1 MAIERQTPDPAQ
13 EVEDMQDMT
22 TERSTEDIDNEI
34 IEILEGLDEEEGI
47 QVQDDG
53 SVILGEME
61 EEMGAVGF
69 SENLAEV
76 VSQNELSKIYI
87 ELTAAIENDKSARKD
102 WEKTYTD
109 GLKYLGMKFDDGRSE
124 PFEGASGVI
133 HPLLGE
139 SVTQF
144 QAQAYKEL
152 LPPQG
157 PVKTQVVGEYSS
169 AVEEQAQRVK
179 EFMNYQIVHVMEEYD
194 EDLDQMLFYLPLAG
208 SAFKKVYYDETLQ
221 RPVSKFVAPEDLIV
235 PYYTTDLESCPRI
248 THVIKMPE
256 NEVKKLQ
263 AIGFYRDVRV
273 SDGSDLSNASG
284 VKEEIEKLEGMEPS
298 YDTGEVS
305 NLYEVHCNLDLEGFE
320 DVNEAGEYT
329 EVKLPYIVTI
339 DSNSENILSIR
350 RNFEEDDPMKNKIEY
365 FVHFKFLPGL
375 GFYGFGLTHMI
386 GGLSKASTSIV
397 RQLIDA
403 GTLAN
408 LPAGFKTRGIRIRD
422 EDSPIQPGEFRDV
435 DAPAGSLRDA
445 IQPLPFKEPSGTLL
459 SLLGLLVQSGQRF
472 ASIAE
477 INVGEGNS
485 QAPVGTTVALLEKS
499 TKVLSAIHKRLHAGQ
514 KKEFN
519 LLADIFAK
527 SLPEAYPYAVS
538 GGQMEIKQADF
549 DDRVDV
555 FPVSNP
561 DIFSTS
567 QRIIMAQE
575 MMQLVQ
581 SNPQIHGPNGMY
593 EAYRR
598 MYAALGTDN
607 IDALLI
613 PPPDTQPK
621 PIESGMENSTLLM
634 GGTAQAFIQ
643 QNHDAHIASHVNL
656 LNMQP
661 VQMNAQIQANIHS
674 HIMQHLQMKADLIAQ
689 QQMPPEAMQ
698 QYQQLQQQAQQSTP
712 VDAAALNQQAGELLA
727 QFSSPIMTDLMAQF
741 AQQVATPP
749 QEDPLVAIRKQ
760 ELALKGQEL
769 QQDKE
774 QFAVKEQMRAEE
786 KSRQDQIDRERIDAQ
801 RDIARMK
808 DDTTQD
814 RLDQQKELKL
824 IDIGLKQFDQFR

>member
-1 MAIERQTPDPAQ
+1 MAIERQVPDPAQ
-13 EVEDMQDMT
+13 TVEPVVDLT
-22 TERSTEDIDNEI
+22 TERPTDDIDEEI
-34 IEILEGLDEEEGI
+34 IDILEGMGEEG
-47 QVQDDG
+47 VQYQEDG
-53 SVILGEME
+53 SVILGEPEME
-61 EEMGAVGF
+61 MPSLGF
-69 SENLAEV
+69 GENLAEV
-76 VSQNELSKIYI
+76 VSDSELDKIYI
-87 ELTAAIENDKSARKD
+87 ELTAAIENDKSARED

-109 GLKYLGMKFDDGRSE
+109 GLKYLGMKFEEGRSE
-124 PFEGASGVI
+124 PFEGASSVI

-152 LPPQG
+152 LPAQG
-157 PVKTQVVGEYSS
+157 PVKTQVVGEYNA

-179 EFMNYQIVHVMEEYD
+179 EFMNYQITHVMEEYD
-194 EDLDQMLFYLPLAG
+194 EELDQMLFYLPLAG
-208 SAFKKVYYDETLQ
+208 SAFKKVYYDETMQ
-221 RPVSKFVAPEDLIV
+221 RAVSKFVAPEDLIV

-248 THVIKMPE
+248 THLIKMPE
-256 NEVKKLQ
+256 NDVKKLQ
-263 AIGFYRDVRV
+263 AIGFYKNVNVRAGDDPQNYSSV
-273 SDGSDLSNASG
+273 DTEL
-284 VKEEIEKLEGMEPS
+284 EKLEGISPS
-298 YDTGEVS
+298 YDTGEVC

-320 DVNEAGEYT
+320 DVDENGEPT

-350 RNFEEDDPMKNKIEY
+350 RNFNEDDPMRKKIEY

-435 DAPAGSLRDA
+435 DAPAGNLRDS

-459 SLLGLLVQSGQRF
+459 NLLGLLVQSGQRF

-477 INVGEGNS
+477 INVGEGNA
-485 QAPVGTTVALLEKS
+485 QAPVGTTLALLERS
-499 TKVLSAIHKRLHAGQ
+499 TKVLSAIHKRLHSAQ
-514 KKEFN
+514 KKEFD
-519 LLADIFAK
+519 LLATIFAK
-527 SLPEAYPYAVS
+527 SLPPVYPYAVS
-538 GGQMEIKQADF
+538 GGNMQIKQTDF

-581 SNPQIHGPNGMY
+581 SNPQIHGPNGTY

-598 MYAALGTDN
+598 MYSALGVDN

-621 PIESGMENSTLLM
+621 PVESGFENSTLM
-634 GGTAQAFIQ
+634 AGGMAQAFIQ
-643 QNHDAHIASHVNL
+643 QNHDAHIATHMNL

-661 VQMNAQIQANIHS
+661 VQMNAQVQANINA
-674 HIMQHLQMKADLIAQ
+674 HIMQHLQMKADSIAQ
-689 QQMPPEAMQ
+689 QQMPPEALQ
-698 QYQQLQQQAQQSTP
+698 QYQQLQQQAQQMP
-712 VDAAALNQQAGELLA
+712 PAEAAQVNQQASDLLA
-727 QFSSPIMTDLMAQF
+727 QFSSPIMSELMQQF
-741 AQQVATPP
+741 SQQVAAPP

-769 QQDKE
+769 QQDRE
-774 QFAVKEQMRAEE
+774 QFEVKEQMRAEE
-786 KSRQDQIDRERIDAQ
+786 KLRQDRIDRERIATQ
-801 RDIARMK
+801 MDIAKMK
-808 DDTTQD
+808 DDSTQD
-814 RLDQQKELKL
+814 RLEQQKELKL
-824 IDIGLKQFDQFR
+824 IDIGLKQIR

>member
-1 MAIERQTPDPAQ
+1 MAIERQVPDPAQ
-13 EVEDMQDMT
+13 TVEPVQDLT
-22 TERSTEDIDNEI
+22 TERSADDIDEEI
-34 IEILEGLDEEEGI
+34 IDILEGMGEEG
-47 QVQDDG
+47 VQYQEDG
-53 SVILGEME
+53 SVVLGEPEME
-61 EEMGAVGF
+61 MPSLGF
-69 SENLAEV
+69 GENLAEV
-76 VSQNELSKIYI
+76 VSDSELDKIYI
-87 ELTAAIENDKSARKD
+87 ELTAAIENDKSARED

-109 GLKYLGMKFDDGRSE
+109 GLKYLGMKFEEGRSE
-124 PFEGASGVI
+124 PFEGASSVI

-157 PVKTQVVGEYSS
+157 PVKTQVVGEYNSV
-169 AVEEQAQRVK
+169 VEEQAQRVK
-179 EFMNYQIVHVMEEYD
+179 EFMNYQITHVMEEYD
-194 EDLDQMLFYLPLAG
+194 EELDQMLFYLPLAG

-221 RPVSKFVAPEDLIV
+221 RAVSKFVAPEDLIV
-235 PYYTTDLESCPRI
+235 PYYTTDLDSCPRI
-248 THVIKMPE
+248 THLIKMPE
-256 NEVKKLQ
+256 NDVKKLQ
-263 AIGFYRDVRV
+263 AIGFYKNVNVRAG
-273 SDGSDLSNASG
+273 DDLRNYSS
-284 VKEEIEKLEGMEPS
+284 VDTELEKLEGVSPS
-298 YDTGEVS
+298 YDTGEVC

-320 DVNEAGEYT
+320 DIDENGEPT

-350 RNFEEDDPMKNKIEY
+350 RNFNEDDPMRKKIEY

-386 GGLSKASTSIV
+386 GVLSKASTSIV

-435 DAPAGSLRDA
+435 DAPAGNLRDS

-459 SLLGLLVQSGQRF
+459 NLLGLLVQSGQRF

-477 INVGEGNS
+477 INVGEGNA
-485 QAPVGTTVALLEKS
+485 QAPVGTTLALLERS
-499 TKVLSAIHKRLHAGQ
+499 TKVLSAIHKRLHSAQ
-514 KKEFN
+514 KKEFD
-519 LLADIFAK
+519 LLATIFAK
-527 SLPEAYPYAVS
+527 SLPPVYPYAVS
-538 GGQMEIKQADF
+538 GGNMQIKQTDF

-581 SNPQIHGPNGMY
+581 SNPQIHGPNGTY

-598 MYAALGTDN
+598 MYSALGVDN

-621 PIESGMENSTLLM
+621 PVESGFENSTLM
-634 GGTAQAFIQ
+634 AGGMAQAFIQ
-643 QNHDAHIASHVNL
+643 QNHDAHIATHMNL

-661 VQMNAQIQANIHS
+661 VQMNAQVQANINA
-674 HIMQHLQMKADLIAQ
+674 HIMQHLQMKADSIAQ
-689 QQMPPEAMQ
+689 QQMPPEALQ
-698 QYQQLQQQAQQSTP
+698 QYQQLQQQAQQMP
-712 VDAAALNQQAGELLA
+712 PAEAAQVNQQASDLLA
-727 QFSSPIMTDLMAQF
+727 QFSSPIMSELMQQF
-741 AQQVATPP
+741 SQQVAAPP

-769 QQDKE
+769 QQDRE
-774 QFAVKEQMRAEE
+774 QFEVKEQMRAEE
-786 KSRQDQIDRERIDAQ
+786 KLRQDRIDRERIATQ
-801 RDIARMK
+801 MDIAKMK
-808 DDTTQD
+808 DDSTQD
-814 RLDQQKELKL
+814 RLEQQKELKL
-824 IDIGLKQFDQFR
+824 IDIGLKQIG

>member
-34 IEILEGLDEEEGI
+34 IEILEGLYEEG
-47 QVQDDG
+47 VQYQEDG

-61 EEMGAVGF
+61 EEMSSVGF

-76 VSQNELSKIYI
+76 VSQNELSKIYV
-87 ELTAAIENDKSARKD
+87 ELVSAIENDKSARKD

-152 LPPQG
+152 LPAQG
-157 PVKTQVVGEYSS
+157 PVKTQVVSEYSA
-169 AVEEQAQRVK
+169 AVEQQAQRVK
-179 EFMNYQIVHVMEEYD
+179 EFMNYQIIHVMEEYD

-208 SAFKKVYYDETLQ
+208 SAFKKVYYDENLQ
-221 RPVSKFVAPEDLIV
+221 RAVSKFVAPEDLIV

-273 SDGSDLSNASG
+273 GDGSDLSNASG
-284 VKEEIEKLEGMEPS
+284 VKEEIERLEGLEPS

-320 DVNEAGEYT
+320 DVNAEGEYT

-339 DSNSENILSIR
+339 DSNSENILAIR
-350 RNFEEDDPMKNKIEY
+350 RNFEEDDPMKDKIEY

-386 GGLSKASTSIV
+386 GGLSKASISIV

-422 EDSPIQPGEFRDV
+422 EDTPIQPGEFRDV
-435 DAPAGSLRDA
+435 DAPGGSLRDS

-459 SLLGLLVQSGQRF
+459 SLLNILVNSGQKF

-477 INVGEGNS
+477 INTGQGNPN
-485 QAPVGTTVALLEKS
+485 APVGTTLALLERS
-499 TKVLSAIHKRLHAGQ
+499 TKVLSAIHKRLHNSQ
-514 KKEFN
+514 KKEFRI
-519 LLADIFAK
+519 LSQVFQEY
-527 SLPEAYPYAVS
+527 LPQEYPYAVANN
-538 GGQMEIKQADF
+538 ETTIKLSDF
-549 DDRVDV
+549 DQRVDI
-555 FPVSNP
+555 FPISNP
-561 DIFSTS
+561 DIFSQS
-567 QRIIMAQE
+567 QRIAMAQE

-581 SNPQIHGPNGMY
+581 SNPQVHGPNVTY
-593 EAYRR
+593 EAYKR
-598 MYAALGTDN
+598 MYAAIGVDN
-607 IDALLI
+607 VEQILT
-613 PPPDTQPK
+613 PPPPTDPL
-621 PIESGMENSTLLM
+621 PIEAGFENNQLLL
-634 GGTAQAFIQ
+634 GQQAQAFPQ
-643 QNHDAHIASHVNL
+643 QNHDAHIAIHMSL
-656 LNMQP
+656 LNTPP
-661 VQMNAQIQANIHS
+661 VQMNAQVQALIHS
-674 HIMQHLQMKADLIAQ
+674 HIMQHLQMKADLLGE
-689 QQMPPEAMQ
+689 QQMPPEVM
-698 QYQQLQQQAQQSTP
+698 QQLQQQAQQASP
-712 VDAAALNQQAGELLA
+712 EEAQNLSIQAGDILA
-727 QFSSPIMTDLMAQF
+727 QFSAPILAELLVEYNQK
-741 AQQVATPP
+741 VAAP
-749 QEDPLVAIRKQ
+749 QDEDPLVAIRKQ

-769 QQDKE
+769 SIEQQQFLAAE
-774 QFAVKEQMRAEE
+774 QRKMQEAQQRINV
-786 KSRQDQIDRERIDAQ
+786 DRERINAQ
-801 RDIARMK
+801 EDIAELR
-808 DDTTQD
+808 DETARA
-814 RLDQQKELKL
+814 RLEQQARFKL
-824 IDIGLKQFDQFR
+824 LDA

>member
-1 MAIERQTPDPAQ
+1 MAIERQVPDPAQ
-13 EVEDMQDMT
+13 NVEPVQDLT
-22 TERSTEDIDNEI
+22 TTQSTEDIDDQI
-34 IEILEGLDEEEGI
+34 IDILEGLGEEGI
-47 QVQDDG
+47 QYQEDG
-53 SVILGEME
+53 SVILGEPEVDMPSL
-61 EEMGAVGF
+61 GF
-69 SENLAEV
+69 GENLAEV
-76 VSQNELSKIYI
+76 VSEEELDKIYV
-87 ELTAAIENDKSARKD
+87 ELTAAIENDKSARED

-109 GLKYLGMKFDDGRSE
+109 GLKYLGMKFDDERSE
-124 PFEGASGVI
+124 PFQGASGVI
-133 HPLLGE
+133 HPLLAE

-157 PVKTQVVGEYSS
+157 PVKTQVIGEYNSQ
-169 AVEEQAQRVK
+169 VEEQAQRVK

-194 EDLDQMLFYLPLAG
+194 EELDQMLFYLPLAG
-208 SAFKKVYYDETLQ
+208 SAFKKVYYDENMQ
-221 RPVSKFVAPEDLIV
+221 RAVSKFVPPEDLIV

-248 THVIKMPE
+248 THLIKMPE
-256 NEVKKLQ
+256 NDVKKLQ
-263 AIGFYRDVRV
+263 AIGFYRNVKV
-273 SDGSDLSNASG
+273 SG
-284 VKEEIEKLEGMEPS
+284 VDMPNQDSGLKTEIEDLEGMRPS
-298 YDTGEVS
+298 YDTGEVC

-320 DVNEAGEYT
+320 DKDENGEFT

-339 DSNSENILSIR
+339 DANSENVLAIR
-350 RNFEEDDPMKNKIEY
+350 RNFVEDDPMKEKIEY

-386 GGLSKASTSIV
+386 GGLSKASTSII

-403 GTLAN
+403 GTLSN

-459 SLLGLLVQSGQRF
+459 NLLGLLVQSGQRF

-477 INVGEGNS
+477 INVGEGNA
-485 QAPVGTTVALLEKS
+485 QAPVGTTLALLERS
-499 TKVLSAIHKRLHAGQ
+499 TKVLSAIHKRLHQAQ

-519 LLADIFAK
+519 LLARIFAD
-527 SLPEAYPYAVS
+527 SLPPVYPYAVS

-567 QRIIMAQE
+567 QRIVMAQE

-581 SNPQIHGPNGMY
+581 SNPQIHGPNGIY

-607 IDALLI
+607 IDALLA

-621 PIESGMENSTLLM
+621 PIEAGFENSGLLS
-634 GGTAQAFIQ
+634 GGPAQAFIQ
-643 QNHDAHIASHVNL
+643 QNHDAHIATHVNL
-656 LNMQP
+656 LNMPP
-661 VQMNAQIQANIHS
+661 VQMNAQVQANIHA

-689 QQMPPEAMQ
+689 QQMPPEALQ
-698 QYQQLQQQAQQSTP
+698 QYQQLQQQAQQATP
-712 VDAAALNQQAGELLA
+712 VEASSIQQQANDLLA
-727 QFSSPIMTDLMAQF
+727 QFSSPIMTELMTQF
-741 AQQVATPP
+741 AQQVSTPP
-749 QEDPLVAIRKQ
+749 QEDPLVEIRKQ

-769 QQDKE
+769 QQERD
-774 QFAVKEQMRAEE
+774 QFEVKERIRMEE
-786 KSRQDQIDRERIDAQ
+786 KMRQDQIDRERIDVQ
-801 RDIARMK
+801 RDIARMR
-808 DDTTQD
+808 DSTAQD

-824 IDIGLKQFDQFR
+824 IDLGLSQFR

>member
-1 MAIERQTPDPAQ
+1 MAIERQVPDPAQ
-13 EVEDMQDMT
+13 TAEPVVDLT
-22 TERSTEDIDNEI
+22 TERSNDDIDEEI
-34 IEILEGLDEEEGI
+34 IDILEGMGDEGV
-47 QVQDDG
+47 QYQDDG
-53 SVILGEME
+53 SVILGEPEME
-61 EEMGAVGF
+61 MPSLGF
-69 SENLAEV
+69 GENLAEV
-76 VSQNELSKIYI
+76 VSENELDKIYI
-87 ELTAAIENDKSARKD
+87 ELTAAIENDKSARED

-109 GLKYLGMKFDDGRSE
+109 GLKYLGMKFEEGRSE
-124 PFEGASGVI
+124 PFEGASSVI

-152 LPPQG
+152 LPAQG
-157 PVKTQVVGEYSS
+157 PVKTQVVGEYNA

-179 EFMNYQIVHVMEEYD
+179 EFMNYQITHVMEEYD
-194 EDLDQMLFYLPLAG
+194 EELDQMLFYLPLAG

-221 RPVSKFVAPEDLIV
+221 RAVSKFVAPEDLIV

-248 THVIKMPE
+248 THLIKMPE
-256 NEVKKLQ
+256 NDVKKLQ
-263 AIGFYRDVRV
+263 AIGFYKNVNVRAGDDPQNYSSV
-273 SDGSDLSNASG
+273 DTEL
-284 VKEEIEKLEGMEPS
+284 EKLEGVSPS
-298 YDTGEVS
+298 YDTGEVC

-320 DVNEAGEYT
+320 DMDENGEPT

-350 RNFEEDDPMKNKIEY
+350 RNFNEDDPLRQKIEY

-435 DAPAGSLRDA
+435 DAPAGNLRDS

-459 SLLGLLVQSGQRF
+459 NLLGLLVQSGQRF

-477 INVGEGNS
+477 INVGEGNT
-485 QAPVGTTVALLEKS
+485 QAPVGTTLALLEKS
-499 TKVLSAIHKRLHAGQ
+499 TKVLSAIHKRLHSAQ
-514 KKEFN
+514 KKEFD
-519 LLADIFAK
+519 LLATIFAK
-527 SLPEAYPYAVS
+527 SLPPVYPYSVS
-538 GGQMEIKQADF
+538 GGNMQIKQADF

-567 QRIIMAQE
+567 QRIVMAQE

-581 SNPQIHGPNGMY
+581 SNPQIHGPNGTY

-598 MYAALGTDN
+598 MYAALGVDN

-613 PPPDTQPK
+613 PLPDTQPK
-621 PIESGMENSTLLM
+621 PVESGFENSTLM
-634 GGTAQAFIQ
+634 AGGMAQAFMQ
-643 QNHDAHIASHVNL
+643 QNHDAHIATHMNL

-661 VQMNAQIQANIHS
+661 VQMNAQVQANVHA

-689 QQMPPEAMQ
+689 QQMPPEVLQ
-698 QYQQLQQQAQQSTP
+698 QYQQLQAQAQQVSP
-712 VDAAALNQQAGELLA
+712 VEAAAITQQANDILA
-727 QFSSPIMTDLMAQF
+727 QFSAPIMTDLMNQF
-741 AQQVATPP
+741 AQQVAVPP
-749 QEDPLVAIRKQ
+749 SEDPLVEIRKQ

-769 QQDKE
+769 QQDRE
-774 QFAVKEQMRAEE
+774 QFEIKEQMRAEE
-786 KSRQDQIDRERIDAQ
+786 KMRQDRIDRERIATQ
-801 RDIARMK
+801 LDIAKMK
-808 DDTTQD
+808 DDSTQD
-814 RLDQQKELKL
+814 RLEQQKELKL
-824 IDIGLKQFDQFR
+824 IDIGLKQIG